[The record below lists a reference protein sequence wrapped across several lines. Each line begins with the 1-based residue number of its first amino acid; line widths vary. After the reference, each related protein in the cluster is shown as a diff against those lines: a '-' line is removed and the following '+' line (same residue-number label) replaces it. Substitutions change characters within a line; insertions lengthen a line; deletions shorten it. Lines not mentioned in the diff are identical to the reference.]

1 MQLILFFTDISSQIV
16 ILKWLHFL
24 LGMDMKV
31 YFTEVL
37 LICFNSQCLIG
48 LGLVGC
54 LLLVVRIF
62 VFFEPVFNIAD
73 ASISIAI
80 FLIIINYKTFF
91 LKTKNFLRCDTIV

>member
-24 LGMDMKV
+24 LGMDMRV

-37 LICFNSQCLIG
+37 QFPMFNWTWPSWLPF
-48 LGLVGC
+48 VGGED
-54 LLLVVRIF
+54 F

-91 LKTKNFLRCDTIV
+91 SKN

>member
-16 ILKWLHFL
+16 ILKWLHFYWKWYESL
-24 LGMDMKV
+24 FHGSVVDM
-31 YFTEVL
+31 FQFPM
-37 LICFNSQCLIG
+37 FNWTWPSWLPF
-48 LGLVGC
+48 VGGED
-54 LLLVVRIF
+54 F